1 MIPSGHPIHLQ
12 NVFSSSARYFGDRT
26 AIVFGNGNERT
37 HRELYRRGLR
47 LAAGLESLG
56 LRRQDRIAV
65 LSMNTVEFIESYVAG
80 WCAGII
86 VATVNFRLAV
96 PEILYILNDVSPRLL
111 IVEAQYLPIVEEIRD
126 QVRGLEH
133 IVVIGGSGHGLLD
146 FETLITDA
154 PADQPSFAT
163 SEDDIAALLYTSG
176 TTGRPKGCIL
186 GQRELAFNTQ
196 VIAQGQ
202 GNRAEDRFL
211 CVMPLFHIGG
221 MSLILSVLAKGG
233 TVFVHR
239 QFDPVQVIDTLE
251 RERINMILLAPT
263 MVQMVLERPEIE
275 GRDLTALE
283 SVFYSAA
290 PMPSTVLRRGIA
302 RLGQVFLQELGS
314 SEGCSIAYLPRS
326 LHQPDGT
333 PKEQAR
339 LTSVGFPFPTVGLR
353 VVDEN
358 GVDCATGEP
367 GELLLKSPVMFRGY
381 WNNSIA
387 TAEAVRDGWFHTGDI
402 GRFDEDGFLYLVDRK
417 KDMIISGGENIYSR
431 EVEEAILTHPAVS
444 EVAVI
449 GLPDETWGET
459 VCAVIVLVPGKAA
472 TESEI
477 IQHTR
482 SLIASYKKPSTV
494 RFVAALPKIA
504 SGKVDKKVL
513 RTEHAP
519 RG

>member
-1 MIPSGHPIHLQ
+1 MIQSGHPIHLE
-12 NVFSSSARYFGDRT
+12 NVFASSARYFRDRP
-26 AIVFGNGNERT
+26 AVVFDGSERT
-37 HRELYRRGLR
+37 HGELHRRGLR

-56 LRRQDRIAV
+56 VQRQDRIAV
-65 LSMNTVEFIESYVAG
+65 LSMNTVEFIESYVAC
-80 WCAGII
+80 WCSGII
-86 VATVNFRLAV
+86 VATINFRLAV

-111 IVEAQYLPIVEEIRD
+111 IVEAQYLPIVQQLRE
-126 QVRGLEH
+126 QVHGLEH
-133 IVVIGGSGHGLLD
+133 IVVIGGSDHGFVD
-146 FETLITDA
+146 FEKLIAEAPTDA
-154 PADQPSFAT
+154 PSFTT
-163 SEDDIAALLYTSG
+163 SEDDIAGLLYTSG

-196 VIAQGQ
+196 VITQGQ

-239 QFDPVQVIDTLE
+239 QFDPVQVIDALE

-275 GRDLTALE
+275 GRDLSALE
-283 SVFYSAA
+283 MVVYSAA

-302 RLGQVFLQELGS
+302 RLGQVFLQEMGS
-314 SEGCSIAYLPRS
+314 SEGCSMSYLPRS

-333 PKEQAR
+333 PKDQAI

-353 VVDEN
+353 VVDDN
-358 GVDCATGEP
+358 GIDCPVGEP
-367 GELLLKSPVMFRGY
+367 GELLLKSPIMFRGY

-387 TAEAVRDGWFHTGDI
+387 TAQAVRDGWFHTGDI

-417 KDMIISGGENIYSR
+417 KDMIISGGENIYPR
-431 EVEEAILTHPAVS
+431 EVEEAILAHPAVS

-459 VCAVIVLVPGKAA
+459 VCAVIVLAPGQTA

-482 SLIASYKKPSTV
+482 TLIASYKKPNTV

-504 SGKVDKKVL
+504 SGKVDKKIL
-513 RTEHAP
+513 RSEHAP
-519 RG
+519 AA